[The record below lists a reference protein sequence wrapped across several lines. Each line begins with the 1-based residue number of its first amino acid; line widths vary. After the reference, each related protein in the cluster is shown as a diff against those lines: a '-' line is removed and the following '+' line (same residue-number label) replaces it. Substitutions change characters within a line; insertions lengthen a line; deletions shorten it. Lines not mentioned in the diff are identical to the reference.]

1 MFTDAKT
8 GRKAESDFCTDFMKR
23 TDDLLCPS
31 EPARRL
37 HCVKKKVL
45 FR

>member
-8 GRKAESDFCTDFMKR
+8 GRKVESDFCTDFMNER
-23 TDDLLCPS
+23 TISLHS

-37 HCVKKKVL
+37 HCAKMKVL